1 MRLIIVSGLS
11 GSGKSVALATLEDS
25 GFYCID
31 NLPVDLLDA
40 FGQHIAMSGEEADY
54 AVGIDARN
62 QPASLSRFPGILDAI
77 AAHGLDTEI
86 VFLDADDATLL
97 KRFSETRRRHPL
109 SGPDTP
115 LNEAIKGER
124 ARLVPLHERADLTV
138 DTSQTTLHELRQ
150 IIRSRLAESRTHLSV
165 QLESF
170 GYKHGT
176 PTDAD
181 FVFDSRCL
189 PNPHWQPAL
198 RPMTGRDRAVADFL
212 ADSPLVA
219 RYLKQI
225 QGFMDDWLPVFEA
238 ENRSYLTIA
247 IGCTGGQ
254 HRSVYLVEALGA
266 HLREHATA
274 VTVRHRELP

>member
-11 GSGKSVALATLEDS
+11 GSGKSVALATLEDG

-31 NLPVDLLDA
+31 NLPVALLDA
-40 FGQHIAMSGEEADY
+40 LGRHIADTQPENDY
-54 AVGIDARN
+54 AIGIDARN
-62 QPASLSRFPGILDAI
+62 RPQSLADFPRIVKDLNDR
-77 AAHGLDTEI
+77 GLDTEI

-109 SGPDTP
+109 SNNETS
-115 LNEAIKGER
+115 LAEAIQGER
-124 ARLVPLHERADLTV
+124 ELLMPLHEQADLTI
-138 DTSQTTLHELRQ
+138 DTSRTTLHELRA
-150 IIRSRLAESRTHLSV
+150 IVRGRLTETSSHLSV

-189 PNPHWQPAL
+189 PNPHWEPEL
-198 RPMTGRDRAVADFL
+198 RPLTGRDQPVIEFL
-212 ADSPLVA
+212 AATPVVGRFL
-219 RYLKQI
+219 RQLTR
-225 QGFMDDWLPVFEA
+225 MLDDWLPVFEA

-247 IGCTGGQ
+247 VGCTGGQ
-254 HRSVYLVEALGA
+254 HRSVYLIEALAA
-266 HLREHATA
+266 HLRSNGVN
-274 VTVRHRELP
+274 VTVRHRELT

>member
-11 GSGKSVALATLEDS
+11 GSGKSVALATLEDA

-40 FGQHIAMSGEEADY
+40 FGRHIVEHADRADY

-62 QPASLSRFPGILDAI
+62 QPASLERFPAILDRF
-77 AAHGLDTEI
+77 AAQGLAPEI

-109 SGPDTP
+109 SGPDRP
-115 LNEAIKGER
+115 LAEAIQGER
-124 ARLVPLHERADLTV
+124 ERLIPLHERADLSV
-138 DTSQTTLHELRQ
+138 DTSRTTLHELRR
-150 IIRSRLAESRTHLSV
+150 IIQTRLAASQSHLSI

-181 FVFDSRCL
+181 FVFDARCL

-198 RPMTGRDRAVADFL
+198 RPLTGRDAHVADFL
-212 ADSPLVA
+212 AGSPLVA

-225 QGFMDDWLPVFEA
+225 RGFLDDWLPVFEA

-247 IGCTGGQ
+247 VGCTGGQ
-254 HRSVYLVEALGA
+254 HRSVYLIEALA
-266 HLREHATA
+266 THLRAQERP
-274 VTVRHRELP
+274 VTLRHRELP

>member
-40 FGQHIAMSGEEADY
+40 FGEHIAASGEEADY

-62 QPASLSRFPGILDAI
+62 QPTSLGRFPGILDAI

-86 VFLDADDATLL
+86 VFLDADDTTLL

-109 SGPDTP
+109 SGPDVP

-176 PTDAD
+176 PTDGD

-189 PNPHWQPAL
+189 PNPHWQPDL
-198 RPMTGRDRAVADFL
+198 RPLTGLDTAVADFL
-212 ADSPLVA
+212 ADSPLVG

-238 ENRSYLTIA
+238 ENRSYLTVA

-254 HRSVYLVEALGA
+254 HRSVYLIEALAA
-266 HLREHATA
+266 HLREHAIA
-274 VTVRHRELP
+274 VTVRHRELS

>member
-40 FGQHIAMSGEEADY
+40 FGRHISDDGGNTDY

-62 QPASLSRFPGILDAI
+62 RPMSLSRFPGILDALANQGI
-77 AAHGLDTEI
+77 RTEI

-109 SGPDTP
+109 SGPDMP
-115 LNEAIKGER
+115 LNEAIRGER
-124 ARLVPLHERADLTV
+124 ERLLPLNERADLTV
-138 DTSQTTLHELRQ
+138 DTSRTTLHELRR
-150 IIRSRLAESRTHLSV
+150 IIRTRLAESGNHLSV

-189 PNPHWQPAL
+189 PNPHWEPEL
-198 RPMTGRDRAVADFL
+198 RPLTGRDAAVSAFL
-212 ADSPLVA
+212 ADSPLVS
-219 RYLKQI
+219 RYLRQI
-225 QGFMDDWLPVFEA
+225 RCFMDDWLPVFET
-238 ENRSYLTIA
+238 ENRSYLTVG

-254 HRSVYLVEALGA
+254 HRSVYLIEALA
-266 HLREHATA
+266 THLREQDIG

>member
-40 FGQHIAMSGEEADY
+40 FGRHIAESGDDTDY

-62 QPASLSRFPGILDAI
+62 RPLSLGRFPGILDALADQGI
-77 AAHGLDTEI
+77 STEI
-86 VFLDADDATLL
+86 VFLDADDDTLL

-109 SGPDTP
+109 SGPDMP
-115 LNEAIKGER
+115 LNEAIRGER
-124 ARLVPLHERADLTV
+124 QRLMPLNERADLTV
-138 DTSQTTLHELRQ
+138 DTSRTTLHELRR
-150 IIRSRLAESRTHLSV
+150 IIRTRLAESGNHLSV

-170 GYKHGT
+170 GYKHGS

-189 PNPHWQPAL
+189 PNPHWQPDLRAL
-198 RPMTGRDRAVADFL
+198 TGRDAAVSDFL
-212 ADSPLVA
+212 TDSPLVS

-225 QGFMDDWLPVFEA
+225 RSFMDDWLPVFEA
-238 ENRSYLTIA
+238 ENRSYLTVG

-254 HRSVYLVEALGA
+254 HRSVYLIEALA
-266 HLREHATA
+266 THLRDQAIS